1 MKHRITHPR
10 DPAHRRVLGEFTS
23 ADTMLAGIDA
33 LRSAGYEDLETFT
46 PFDVPGL
53 SEHLGLRRSKIGWIV
68 VAGGLIGLI
77 LGYGIQWFAN
87 VYNYPLNS
95 GGRPVHAIPAFVF
108 PTFEATVLF
117 AGFAAFFGV
126 FALLR
131 LPRLWAPI
139 DEINGFGRA
148 SIDRFWVAVGAI
160 STDTDGDQASE
171 ILRKAGALNTVG
183 PTNV

>member
-1 MKHRITHPR
+1 MKRRIAYPR
-10 DPAHRRVLGEFTS
+10 YPAPRRVLGEFTS
-23 ADTMLAGIDA
+23 ADAMLAGIDA
-33 LRSAGYEDLETFT
+33 LRGAGYEDIETFT

-53 SEHLGLRRSKIGWIV
+53 DEHLGLRRSKIGWIV
-68 VAGGLIGLI
+68 VGGGLFGLV

-87 VYNYPLNS
+87 VFNYPLNS
-95 GGRPVHAIPAFVF
+95 GGRPAYAIPAFVF
-108 PTFEATVLF
+108 PTFEATILF

-148 SIDRFWVAVGAI
+148 SIDRFWVAVGAV
-160 STDTDGDQASE
+160 STNTDGDRASDIMRE
-171 ILRKAGALNTVG
+171 AGALHTVG
-183 PTNV
+183 PTDV